1 MKIKRGELKPCKIN
15 GQDLKCRQQ
24 CFVSNIFPRR
34 VSVVL
39 EVRASQSQ
47 LERKWEPV
55 GQATDKSFA
64 DISEL
69 ERIL

>member
-1 MKIKRGELKPCKIN
+1 MQAAVFYIK
-15 GQDLKCRQQ
+15 QS
-24 CFVSNIFPRR
+24 VNIFPRR

-39 EVRASQSQ
+39 EVSASQSQ
-47 LERKWEPV
+47 LEPKWEPA

>member
-1 MKIKRGELKPCKIN
+1 MQAAVFCIK
-15 GQDLKCRQQ
+15 QS
-24 CFVSNIFPRR
+24 VNIFPRR